1 GERDRALREAA
12 HLLER
17 RVVERTA
24 ELAATQK
31 ALVEAE
37 RFAAMGKTS
46 AAIAHELKN
55 ALNGLGMTVELIVE
69 TAGNPARGTR
79 LRSQVLSEINRLHDV
94 VDSLSLLSRT
104 PRIERR
110 NENLSLV
117 IERAVELL
125 GDLISDRAAAV
136 VLDVPKGLEFACDGR
151 KIQGVVMNL

>member
-1 GERDRALREAA
+1 ASAVRFAAGQHGPVAELGFFGGGDELATLVHDFLEMERAIGERDRALREAA

-24 ELAATQK
+24 ELAVTQK

-55 ALNGLGMTVELIVE
+55 ALNGLGMAVELIVE
-69 TAGNPARGTR
+69 TSGNPARGAR

-104 PRIERR
+104 PRIE
-110 NENLSLV
+110 
-117 IERAVELL
+117 
-125 GDLISDRAAAV
+125 
-136 VLDVPKGLEFACDGR
+136 
-151 KIQGVVMNL
+151 